1 MKNLK
6 ENVIGTELGK
16 VVAPKG
22 KLLKVQYMYV
32 CILFALKFGVKQVN
46 KAQTLKRLLKMVSG
60 VSALLTSQASF
71 FSDEG

>member
-1 MKNLK
+1 MKHLK

-22 KLLKVQYMYV
+22 KLLKVQYVYV

-46 KAQTLKRLLKMVSG
+46 KAQTLKR
-60 VSALLTSQASF
+60 
-71 FSDEG
+71 

>member
-1 MKNLK
+1 MSVKDRLKLCSELGLICFFLGRRLKNLK

-22 KLLKVQYMYV
+22 KLLKVQYVYV

-46 KAQTLKRLLKMVSG
+46 KAQTLNR
-60 VSALLTSQASF
+60 
-71 FSDEG
+71 